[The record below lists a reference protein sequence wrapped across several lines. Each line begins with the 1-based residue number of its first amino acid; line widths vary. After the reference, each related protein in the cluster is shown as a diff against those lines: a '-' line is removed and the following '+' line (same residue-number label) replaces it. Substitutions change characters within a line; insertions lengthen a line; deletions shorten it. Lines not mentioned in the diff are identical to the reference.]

1 MKRDLAEALRRD
13 DLWVDADAPCEVL
26 DTVRPVPG
34 AEVVL
39 ILLPA
44 GAPMQA
50 LVLSSY
56 DSHVDDDRID
66 AYVPL
71 SFGPVPP
78 LPVYCRE
85 ALCQHCRTYVAADSL
100 VRVEAWPL
108 AWACEPCAAELR
120 ADEDDPRTG
129 EPDVCDRCEGGGCR
143 ACLAVAGWNGRPRKP

>member
-13 DLWVDADAPCEVL
+13 DLWVEADAPCEVL
-26 DTVRPVPG
+26 DTVSLVPG

-39 ILLPA
+39 ILLPE

-78 LPVYCRE
+78 VPVYSRE
-85 ALCQHCRTYVAADSL
+85 ALCQHCRTYVAEGSL
-100 VRVEAWPL
+100 ARVEAWPIAL
-108 AWACEPCAAELR
+108 ACEPCAAELL
-120 ADEDDPRTG
+120 ADDEDPR
-129 EPDVCDRCEGGGCR
+129 EPPNECDLCHDAGCR
-143 ACLAVAGWNGRPRKP
+143 ACLAVAGWNG